1 MKLRIGENLIAEGG
15 IEEIFVLIQKMQ
27 DELMVKANFEMCEV
41 AQGAVEYVTTN
52 SALALKKI
60 RIARNFT
67 QKALAQL
74 LDVSEPTVSQYE
86 TGARK
91 PNIVTLKKL
100 AKILDCTTDQ
110 LLEPIEI

>member
-1 MKLRIGENLIAEGG
+1 MKLRIGEKLTAEGDV
-15 IEEIFVLIQKMQ
+15 EEIFVLIQKLQ
-27 DELMVKANFEMCEV
+27 DELTVKADFEMCEA
-41 AQGAVEYVTTN
+41 AQGAVEFVTTN
-52 SALALKKI
+52 SVLALKKF
-60 RIARNFT
+60 RTAKSLT

-91 PNIVTLKKL
+91 PDIVTLKKL

-110 LLEPIEI
+110 LLEPIEV

>member
-1 MKLRIGENLIAEGG
+1 MKLKIGESLIVEGDD
-15 IEEIFVLIQKMQ
+15 EEIFVLILKLQG
-27 DELMVKANFEMCEV
+27 ELTTKTDHGLREV
-41 AQGAVEYVTTN
+41 SQSVVEYGAADSV
-52 SALALKKI
+52 LALRQF
-60 RIARNFT
+60 RIARGFT

-86 TGARK
+86 AGARK
-91 PNIVTLKKL
+91 PDIVTLKKL